1 MYIIDILKEFKEGL
15 VQIKKE
21 NVEVLNFVLNRFF
34 IVEVKSQVLCRDIE

>member
-1 MYIIDILKEFKEGL
+1 MYIIDILKQFKEGL

-34 IVEVKSQVLCRDIE
+34 IVEVESQVLCRDIE

>member
-34 IVEVKSQVLCRDIE
+34 IVEVESQVLCRDIE

>member
-21 NVEVLNFVLNRFF
+21 NVEVLNFVLIRFF
-34 IVEVKSQVLCRDIE
+34 IVEVESQVLCRDIE

>member
-34 IVEVKSQVLCRDIE
+34 VVEVESQVLCRDIE